1 VKYKNSLLK
10 PLKIPFK
17 KMKTLIKSM
26 LSKGSLN

>member
-10 PLKIPFK
+10 PLKIPLQ